1 LTGSAAQAW
10 QLGTHLP
17 TPQPQLTFP
26 TSLFLLCFVCAEV
39 RDGILY
45 SFGDAADARRRSS
58 ESVTPAVTLE
68 RPPPPSPPPP
78 PPAPAPPPQ
87 PQPQQS
93 AREDAEPTPSEN
105 DTVRL
110 ALALSAGALL
120 LLAEVRSLLSLYSV
134 TCALIITLPLVPHVK
149 GRELVEGLLEITGLG
164 VTALFLAR
172 LVFDTSARA
181 DLVAWAT
188 DKFKIDPRFK
198 MDSIATITSEAPVVQ
213 PAMSTAAEPES
224 EPEPE
229 PERVMV
235 MPVIEAPPPPPPAPV
250 VVNAV
255 VVEAP
260 APAPE
265 APPMHA
271 AGASESEEVGTA
283 LVHLDSTPAVGD
295 HIMKVLQSLP
305 AGKYSVLLEALEV
318 SGLNAVLSTNGPYT
332 LLAPDN
338 DALLKALR
346 RLKMS
351 KGQLLA
357 QKNLRQILKYHLLRP
372 GSSAVTA
379 SEVAAAPE
387 GVLSGVPTGLSGKT
401 LDLTMDV
408 AGNLLVNKGAARVK
422 LADIAASNGIIHTID
437 TILMP

>member
-1 LTGSAAQAW
+1 
-10 QLGTHLP
+10 
-17 TPQPQLTFP
+17 
-26 TSLFLLCFVCAEV
+26 
-39 RDGILY
+39 
-45 SFGDAADARRRSS
+45 
-58 ESVTPAVTLE
+58 
-68 RPPPPSPPPP
+68 
-78 PPAPAPPPQ
+78 
-87 PQPQQS
+87 
-93 AREDAEPTPSEN
+93 
-105 DTVRL
+105 
-110 ALALSAGALL
+110 
-120 LLAEVRSLLSLYSV
+120 
-134 TCALIITLPLVPHVK
+134 
-149 GRELVEGLLEITGLG
+149 VEGVLEITGLG
-164 VTALFLAR
+164 VTALFIAR

-188 DKFKIDPRFK
+188 DKLKIDPQFK
-198 MDSIATITSEAPVVQ
+198 MNSIATITGEAPVV
-213 PAMSTAAEPES
+213 PPVTTAA
-224 EPEPE
+224 EPE

-235 MPVIEAPPPPPPAPV
+235 MPVIEAPPQPPPAPV

-255 VVEAP
+255 VAEELAP
-260 APAPE
+260 VPE
-265 APPMHA
+265 APPMPMHA
-271 AGASESEEVGTA
+271 AGASASEEVGTA
-283 LVHLDSTPAVGD
+283 LVHLDGTPAVGD
-295 HIMKVLQSLP
+295 HIMTVLQNLP
-305 AGKYSVLLEALEV
+305 AGKYSVLLEALEL

>member
-1 LTGSAAQAW
+1 M
-10 QLGTHLP
+10 
-17 TPQPQLTFP
+17 
-26 TSLFLLCFVCAEV
+26 
-39 RDGILY
+39 
-45 SFGDAADARRRSS
+45 
-58 ESVTPAVTLE
+58 
-68 RPPPPSPPPP
+68 
-78 PPAPAPPPQ
+78 
-87 PQPQQS
+87 
-93 AREDAEPTPSEN
+93 
-105 DTVRL
+105 
-110 ALALSAGALL
+110 
-120 LLAEVRSLLSLYSV
+120 
-134 TCALIITLPLVPHVK
+134 
-149 GRELVEGLLEITGLG
+149 EGVLEITGLG

-213 PAMSTAAEPES
+213 PVSTAAAAEPQAA
-224 EPEPE
+224 E

-250 VVNAV
+250 AVNAV

-265 APPMHA
+265 APPMPMHA

-283 LVHLDSTPAVGD
+283 LVHLDGTPAVGD